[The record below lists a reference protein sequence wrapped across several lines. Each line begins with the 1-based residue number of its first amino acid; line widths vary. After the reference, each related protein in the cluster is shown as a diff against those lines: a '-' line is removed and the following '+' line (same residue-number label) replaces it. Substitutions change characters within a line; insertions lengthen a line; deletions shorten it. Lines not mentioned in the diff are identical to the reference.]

1 MVSVTAPVRLGLV
14 SVYPPRPDGPA
25 GHAAAL
31 VRALRRRVDV
41 VVCAVDRHGLT
52 YPDEVVAVIADN
64 DPADHRRAGRILAEY
79 AVDAVLIEYDERVDR
94 GGVGLQELAVELR
107 RHGIPYLVA
116 VHDLADPAASL
127 ADLTATAAR
136 TLVFSDEARDR
147 ALALRLADP
156 DRLTVLPADPTA
168 AVARRILTLG
178 RGIVSRAERPTAPPY
193 RLHLDGIARPGPD
206 GTVEAWARL
215 ATVAAGLLGR
225 LSDADAAAP
234 SATGWAVAAVDR
246 LEADVAPRDV
256 GWAVLGLGALA
267 DAAAP
272 VRGRART
279 RRNALAAALP
289 TDVDISALAVA
300 GLVGAA
306 PGARRALTRVA
317 RGLHRA
323 VRAPTVRQWLADR
336 RQPEAVRVPAALIA
350 AGGSLADEEMV
361 GAGVEA
367 LDWYAGRIGLGGADG
382 PARLPA
388 PTERAVDVGAT
399 VEAFAAAY
407 RATGRAHHAR
417 LARRCFDWF
426 AGVNRYGVMAHD
438 PDTGSCVE
446 ALGLGTDGRRTPV
459 AALAYASA
467 LLALADAGLAGLEP
481 IGGGEPKLAA

>member
-25 GHAAAL
+25 GHAAEL

-94 GGVGLQELAVELR
+94 GCVGLPELAAELR
-107 RHGIPYLVA
+107 RHGIPYLVT
-116 VHDLADPAASL
+116 VHDLADPAAAL

-136 TLVFSDEARDR
+136 TLVRSAEARER
-147 ALALRLADP
+147 AVALRLADP
-156 DRLTVLPADPTA
+156 DRLTVLPADAPA
-168 AVARRILTLG
+168 AVARRILALA
-178 RGIVSRAERPTAPPY
+178 RRVIERADGSSVPSY
-193 RLHLDGIARPGPD
+193 RLMLDAIAEPGAN
-206 GTVEAWARL
+206 GTVEEWGRL
-215 ATVAAGLLGR
+215 AVVAAGVLGHPTAAGPNP
-225 LSDADAAAP
+225 SSAAD
-234 SATGWAVAAVDR
+234 WAVAAVDR
-246 LEADVAPRDV
+246 LEADVARDDA
-256 GWAVLGLGALA
+256 GWAVAGLGALA
-267 DAAAP
+267 DGAAP
-272 VRGRART
+272 IRRRARL
-279 RRNALAAALP
+279 RRNALAAGVP
-289 TDVDISALAVA
+289 TDVDTSALAVP
-300 GLVGAA
+300 GLVGTA
-306 PGARRALTRVA
+306 PGGRRALGRLA

-336 RQPEAVRVPAALIA
+336 RQPSAVRVPSALIA
-350 AGGSLADEEMV
+350 AGGALADDEMV
-361 GAGVEA
+361 RAGVEA

-399 VEAFAAAY
+399 VEAFVAAY

-426 AGVNRYGVMAHD
+426 AGVNRYGVAAHD
-438 PDTGSCVE
+438 PGTGSCVD

-467 LLALADAGLAGLEP
+467 LLALVDADLAVLGP
-481 IGGGEPKLAA
+481 TGGEGLTPAA